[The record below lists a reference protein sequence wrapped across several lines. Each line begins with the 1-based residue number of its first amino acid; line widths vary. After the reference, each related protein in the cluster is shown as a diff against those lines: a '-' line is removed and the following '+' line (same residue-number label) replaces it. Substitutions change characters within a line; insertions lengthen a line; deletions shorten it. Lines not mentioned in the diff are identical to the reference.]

1 MARFLIFCMLT
12 SLALPIFGQSYTHN
26 NTLRVN
32 ALNGLHLRQQAS
44 AKSASKKL
52 LPYGEQ
58 VVVISETEGK
68 QLSIDGLTGTWVA
81 VISNRDTGYVFDA
94 YLTRLPLAP
103 VELPKNG
110 NLPGLLE
117 RYALENLGAIDSVY
131 YNNGADGEP
140 YHSMTIF
147 NLRDGHQYIRHSLWE
162 NFEWELQLQ
171 NVRESEGIN
180 LIMNWLKLCGK
191 LTAAAEKA
199 VKERSA
205 TSSFYVKINDA
216 CCSLSVYKFEKRL
229 IIRLRGGP

>member
-1 MARFLIFCMLT
+1 MRFLLISIIITFVN
-12 SLALPIFGQSYTHN
+12 PIFGQNMTHD
-26 NTLRVN
+26 TLRVN
-32 ALNGLHLRQQAS
+32 ALNGLRLRQQAS

-58 VVVISETEGK
+58 VAVISETKGK
-68 QLSIDGLTGTWVA
+68 PISIDGLTGTWVA

-103 VELPKNG
+103 AELPKNG
-110 NLPGLLE
+110 NLPRLLE
-117 RYALENLGAIDSVY
+117 RYALENLGTIDSVY

-140 YHSMTIF
+140 YHSMAIF
-147 NLRDGHQYIRHSLWE
+147 NLRDGHQYIRHTLWE

-180 LIMNWLKLCGK
+180 LVLNWLNLCGK
-191 LTAAAEKA
+191 LTAAAVKA
-199 VKERSA
+199 VKQGSA
-205 TSSFYVKINDA
+205 TSSFYVKINDS
-216 CCSLSVYKFEKRL
+216 CCSLSVYKYERRF